1 MIQQFH
7 FWVYSQII
15 ESRVSKRYLYVY
27 VHSTIIYNSQK
38 VEANQVSINKWTDK
52 YTCNC
57 ILYNL
62 KKSGNLD
69 NFSNMYETW
78 GYFTKWNKQSHTH
91 THTHTHTRTPYTKI
105 NSKWIEVTYAT
116 LWTIAHQASLSM
128 GFSWQEYLS
137 GLLFPPP
144 GDLPDPG
151 SKPMFPASST
161 LQVNS
166 LLLSHQGSSPTTY
179 M

>member
-91 THTHTHTRTPYTKI
+91 THTHTHT
-105 NSKWIEVTYAT
+105 
-116 LWTIAHQASLSM
+116 HQ
-128 GFSWQEYLS
+128 
-137 GLLFPPP
+137 
-144 GDLPDPG
+144 
-151 SKPMFPASST
+151 T
-161 LQVNS
+161 LQHS
-166 LLLSHQGSSPTTY
+166 TY
-179 M
+179 MRYSYIVLKLIETESRIVVARGSEEWGVF